1 MKAAR
6 PFAAR
11 RFGLHTASELR
22 HCAALWRSGQ
32 YCADGEAQA
41 QALERKANS
50 KQKTEATT

>member
-1 MKAAR
+1 VKAAR